1 MKFREWED
9 FADEIN
15 EYGRHGYIKKK
26 SMYNPFTKVN
36 TMVME
41 HKVRDEEVE
50 FVLYPDDES
59 YDLDWVN
66 DPYVRPKSRFEK
78 FVDELPKRHYDDE
91 KIDRRT
97 KEHRSDKY
105 PEKPG
110 TKKDNPDKQNLPPK
124 SGKTTPPKPKPG
136 PYQKKEPGK

>member
-15 EYGRHGYIKKK
+15 EYGRHGYVKKK
-26 SMYNPFTKVN
+26 SAYNPFTKVN

-41 HKVRDEEVE
+41 HKTRFDEVV

-59 YDLDWVN
+59 YNLDWDN
-66 DPYVRPKSRFEK
+66 APYTKPRTRGEQMMDDMPKKRYEPYV
-78 FVDELPKRHYDDE
+78 
-91 KIDRRT
+91 DRRT

-110 TKKDNPDKQNLPPK
+110 TKKDIPDKQNPPPK

>member
-9 FADEIN
+9 FANEIN
-15 EYGRHGYIKKK
+15 EYGRYGYVKKK

-41 HKVRDEEVE
+41 HKTRFDEVV

-59 YDLDWVN
+59 YDVDWN
-66 DPYVRPKSRFEK
+66 NEPYIRPRTRGEQAMDDIPKQRYEPK
-78 FVDELPKRHYDDE
+78 VDH
-91 KIDRRT
+91 RT
-97 KEHRSDKY
+97 REHRSDKY

-110 TKKDNPDKQNLPPK
+110 TQKTNAADKKPSPPK
-124 SGKTTPPKPKPG
+124 PNKTPPPKPKPG
-136 PYQKKEPGK
+136 PYQKKDDK